1 MSATCTSTGDRA
13 QVAVDGRHLTLTP
26 KEFDLLVHLAA
37 DHGAVSTREQI
48 MAEVWDENWWG
59 STKTLDVHIA
69 SLRKKLGADWIETV
83 RGVGFVLHDPGTLV
97 TRRLLLGY
105 LTVTVFV
112 LILLEVPL
120 AVFFEQRETERLTA
134 DLDRD
139 AAVLATIYEDAL
151 EAGTP
156 ADPNP
161 AERYSNDTG
170 ARVVVVD
177 TDGIAVVDTDD
188 VTGRDFSTRPEFVT
202 ALTGRRDTGT
212 RFSTTLDTEL
222 LFVAVPVASG
232 GVVHGALRVTFDAR
246 EVTERVRRFWLGL
259 GAVAVVVLAAVTA
272 VGWAVARSVTRP
284 IRGLQQ
290 TATRFARGDL
300 DASPSP
306 NPAPPPSCATSRAAM
321 NTMAQRLD
329 ELLREQRAFV
339 ADASHQLRTPLT
351 ALRLRLENLQM
362 QVDGA
367 SDAHE
372 LDAAVAEIDRLTE
385 LVHSLLVLARAEQ
398 APAPARHD
406 LAALVRD
413 RVDTWSA
420 IAEAEGVTLR
430 AEAADQTCIVS
441 AVPGGLEQ
449 VLDNLIDNA
458 VAAITEFASD
468 RRTEAGGGSVVVAIV
483 RDRSQGAGHEIVLEV
498 ADTGPGLDDTEK
510 EMALGRFW
518 RGDPGRPGTGLGLA
532 IVDQIVRA
540 SGGRVELVDNRP
552 NGLSV
557 RVHLRSEPSD
567 TRR

>member
-1 MSATCTSTGDRA
+1 M
-13 QVAVDGRHLTLTP
+13 
-26 KEFDLLVHLAA
+26 
-37 DHGAVSTREQI
+37 
-48 MAEVWDENWWG
+48 
-59 STKTLDVHIA
+59 
-69 SLRKKLGADWIETV
+69 
-83 RGVGFVLHDPGTLV
+83 
-97 TRRLLLGY
+97 
-105 LTVTVFV
+105 
-112 LILLEVPL
+112 
-120 AVFFEQRETERLTA
+120 
-134 DLDRD
+134 
-139 AAVLATIYEDAL
+139 
-151 EAGTP
+151 
-156 ADPNP
+156 
-161 AERYSNDTG
+161 
-170 ARVVVVD
+170 VVVD

-300 DASPSP
+300 TIAEPEP
-306 NPAPPPSCATSRAAM
+306 GAPAELRDLERAM

-362 QVDGA
+362 QADGA

-398 APAPARHD
+398 APAPARQD

-420 IAEAEGVTLR
+420 IAEADGVTLR
-430 AEAADQTCIVS
+430 AEAADQACIVW

-458 VAAITEFASD
+458 VAAITEVPAD
-468 RRTEAGGGSVVVAIV
+468 RRTVAGGGSVVVAIV
-483 RDRSQGAGHEIVLEV
+483 RDRSQRAGHEVVLEV

-567 TRR
+567 ARP